1 MQNSTQINTQ
11 RAGIDKEILALR
23 AKSIFFKVLKYA
35 ALILASIVFILPIA
49 TIFLASFKEYNE
61 FYSTNKLSLPASFLN
76 LDNFKTAFIQ
86 GGMLRGF
93 FIS

>member
-23 AKSIFFKVLKYA
+23 VKSIFFKVLKYA

-49 TIFLASFKEYNE
+49 TIFLASFKEYN
-61 FYSTNKLSLPASFLN
+61 
-76 LDNFKTAFIQ
+76 
-86 GGMLRGF
+86 
-93 FIS
+93 